1 MHRAV
6 TLFVAA
12 ASRLDNRQTS
22 SITSDTTDPSISDME
37 ALAANMEDLA
47 RGLANLPTSLRTVA
61 QGLRTDNATDFEALE
76 VDFRNA
82 SSTLLRLGTA
92 ATRMSSARINWST
105 TPPRA
110 RGGHSDKIS
119 SSVRPTAEPR
129 SKIFGLSDRKPSR
142 AELSNCPK
150 IGSARFSARLPSTFS
165 DKFGHRTAELPRL
178 SEHFFRHYS

>member
-22 SITSDTTDPSISDME
+22 SITSDTTDPSISDMD

-61 QGLRTDNATDFEALE
+61 QGLRTDNASDFEALE

-82 SSTLLRLGTA
+82 SSALLRLGTA
-92 ATRMSSARINWST
+92 ATRMSS
-105 TPPRA
+105 
-110 RGGHSDKIS
+110 
-119 SSVRPTAEPR
+119 V
-129 SKIFGLSDRKPSR
+129 
-142 AELSNCPK
+142 
-150 IGSARFSARLPSTFS
+150 
-165 DKFGHRTAELPRL
+165 
-178 SEHFFRHYS
+178 